1 MSNSL
6 VVRYIYFFC
15 IFCIDKFNFYG
26 ISVRWQH
33 HYREYEVVAFH
44 FLPRLQK
51 LQYLSFVTTPKWWV
65 CSILQPFYMLRNY
78 LGWLNCRLV
87 ASLDLGAGLGLDIM
101 GTSGWDQ
108 HHHHSCQ
115 PSFAVLLEA
124 LSQLSIYILRSYAI
138 WFV

>member
-6 VVRYIYFFC
+6 IVRYIYF
-15 IFCIDKFNFYG
+15 FCIDKFNFYG

-65 CSILQPFYMLRNY
+65 CSILQPFYMLQNY
-78 LGWLNCRLV
+78 LGWLNCQQRT
-87 ASLDLGAGLGLDIM
+87 AATLGQVWIL
-101 GTSGWDQ
+101 WE
-108 HHHHSCQ
+108 
-115 PSFAVLLEA
+115 PSDDPGPGP
-124 LSQLSIYILRSYAI
+124 AI
-138 WFV
+138 TNIQN